1 MSLSPML
8 SRRVRSPRPAAVATA
23 ALTLGVLLAGCGGG
37 DKPDVTGDA
46 GSGPATTVEGGAGP
60 GGSAAPLGPAPS
72 SDVPPDTSGADLT
85 PDQLAGVTD
94 AYLRFVAIADRAGL
108 GDPEAGRA
116 LEAIADRG
124 AIDVVDNARRA
135 NEQLKPDGAATSGR
149 VSTANMATITGNPQA
164 VVIADC
170 LATSADRDVLS
181 LTSLQFV
188 DQLTTLRLDGDAWK
202 VARVEVRNDG
212 TLGSGRATS
221 CAPLADRQRL
231 TTSVTELMKALDE
244 LWTDPAQPTPPA
256 VTDHVDPSFVEVI
269 TADQSA
275 AAAAGQYLDAPAEH
289 QVSVLGSDLTASGP
303 AWVVG
308 VCSLYPEGL
317 TPLSTATGQPSGPAI
332 LAPGTAVY
340 REFGVRS
347 ETGSSGAVVDR
358 IYEGRR
364 IDPASDCGDR
374 S

>member
-1 MSLSPML
+1 MSLSPIL
-8 SRRVRSPRPAAVATA
+8 PHRTRRRRPMAVAA
-23 ALTLGVLLAGCGGG
+23 ATLSLAALLAGCGG
-37 DKPDVTGDA
+37 DKPGITGGA
-46 GSGPATTVEGGAGP
+46 GGGPATSAEDGASPAGP
-60 GGSAAPLGPAPS
+60 AAPLGPAPS

-85 PDQLAGVTD
+85 PEQLAGVTD

-116 LEAIADRG
+116 LTAIADQG

-149 VSTANMATITGNPQA
+149 VSTANMATITGTAEA

-181 LTSLQFV
+181 LTSLQYV
-188 DQLTTLRLDGDAWK
+188 DQLTTLRLDGDTWK

-231 TTSVTELMKALDE
+231 TISMTELMKALDQ
-244 LWTDPAQPTPPA
+244 LWTDPAQQPPPA
-256 VTDHVDPSFVEVI
+256 VTDHVDTDFVDAL
-269 TADQSA
+269 TAGQSQ

-308 VCSLYPEGL
+308 VCTRYPEGL
-317 TPLSTATGQPSGPAI
+317 TPLSTATGQPAGPAI

-347 ETGSSGAVVDR
+347 ETGSGGAVVDR
-358 IYEGRR
+358 VYEGRR
-364 IDPASDCGDR
+364 VDTASDCGDR